1 MKKLLLSASLWVA
14 GLLIVCGGYSQCPFA
29 VTLTSSGNCP
39 GAMLT
44 LTTNA
49 YLLQIVWLNGTT
61 VVSTTTTTNGQQ
73 IHTGSVGYYAT
84 LPGSYTA
91 SLSDT
96 TGCTVTTPAVII
108 YPALTAD
115 LTISASA
122 TTICEDSAIIFT
134 AMTTSG
140 GFVPFY
146 QWRVNKIPVGD
157 NSPTYADSHLAN
169 GDQVSCLMTNAAGS
183 PCVLA
188 PSGSIAVTVNP
199 RPHVDSEQVLSFHRG
214 QSLILDAMVTGA
226 VNSYAWSPSM
236 GLSDTTVEHPVASP
250 SQSTTYTLKVTSLN
264 GCKASGTIALKLL
277 IPIRLPNAFTPN
289 GDGRNDVLYLNG
301 ELAISRIRDFS
312 IFNRWGQKV
321 FQVHDAPTGDPS
333 FGWNGTYKGHAAP
346 SGTYVYTI
354 TVQFTDGSRQTLQGT
369 VILIR

>member
-61 VVSTTTTTNGQQ
+61 VVSTITTTNGQQ

-84 LPGSYTA
+84 LPVSYTA

-134 AMTTSG
+134 ATTTSG

-157 NSPTYADSHLAN
+157 NS
-169 GDQVSCLMTNAAGS
+169 S
-183 PCVLA
+183 P
-188 PSGSIAVTVNP
+188 
-199 RPHVDSEQVLSFHRG
+199 
-214 QSLILDAMVTGA
+214 
-226 VNSYAWSPSM
+226 YSPN
-236 GLSDTTVEHPVASP
+236 HFW
-250 SQSTTYTLKVTSLN
+250 K
-264 GCKASGTIALKLL
+264 
-277 IPIRLPNAFTPN
+277 
-289 GDGRNDVLYLNG
+289 
-301 ELAISRIRDFS
+301 
-312 IFNRWGQKV
+312 
-321 FQVHDAPTGDPS
+321 
-333 FGWNGTYKGHAAP
+333 
-346 SGTYVYTI
+346 
-354 TVQFTDGSRQTLQGT
+354 
-369 VILIR
+369 